1 LPKGAG
7 KCDRPADYKSAI
19 QQNTILRYAFGLT
32 STIADPEPP
41 ATFQNH
47 VAQEELKL
55 LWLQLGR
62 TNPTPTESLNDQT
75 EKLGTEK

>member
-1 LPKGAG
+1 VQVNAIGLQITNL
-7 KCDRPADYKSAI
+7 RYSPADAGC
-19 QQNTILRYAFGLT
+19 YAFGLT